1 MDRDRAALGVAFP
14 RTHHILSLEFGDRKD
29 FDDPRQEW
37 RRLFSEL
44 LGTFALVLVAAGGG
58 ILHAKGQISLA
69 AAVVAPGLMVM
80 AIILF
85 MGAVSGA
92 HLNPGVSLA
101 FALRGD
107 FPWKRVP
114 GYIVIQ
120 LIGATLAA
128 LFLRWV
134 FGNVEHLG
142 ATLPGPGY
150 KNWQALLMEIVLTAL
165 LVSVI
170 LGTAS
175 AAQNVGAIAAL
186 GVGGYIAL
194 AGLWSAPV
202 SGTSMNPARS
212 FGPALV
218 SGDWS
223 SYWVYV
229 AGPIAGALIAVGF
242 AYVLRGRG
250 GDVISRAAGSGVLD
264 EGALTAKAKL
274 SQDIE
279 QGKAVPPG
287 ITGTGEDAAALGVM
301 EIRPTAKGT
310 KAGYGYEN
318 KEHWEERVTLNLVDD
333 ALIGGVID
341 RKFEGYDLVGQWS
354 SYGWNVLPLADG
366 HDYNQIGSVLKMA
379 EDWDPADTGGLKIDK
394 DEAGRMVAE
403 DDSDYLLASQSMIGL
418 DQFTDLREVIDA
430 LAHDTDVADILGEHV
445 ANQCVTEEALEG
457 MSAFL
462 DKRKPRWAP

>member
-1 MDRDRAALGVAFP
+1 LADDVPVSREDGPGTRGTAQGTDAVRGATAQQIDPAALGAAFP
-14 RTHHILSLEFGDRKD
+14 RTHHILLLEFGDRKD
-29 FDDPRQEW
+29 FDDPRKEW

-44 LGTFALVLVAAGGG
+44 LGTFALVLAAAGGG
-58 ILHAKGQISLA
+58 LLHAKGQISLA

-92 HLNPGVSLA
+92 HLNPAVSLA

-107 FPWKRVP
+107 FPWRRVP
-114 GYIVIQ
+114 GYIVTQ
-120 LIGATLAA
+120 LVGATLAC

-150 KNWQALLMEIVLTAL
+150 QDWQALLMEIVLTAL

-194 AGLWSAPV
+194 AGLWAAPV
-202 SGTSMNPARS
+202 SGVSMNPARS
-212 FGPALV
+212 FGPALT
-218 SGDWS
+218 SGDWT

-229 AGPIAGALIAVGF
+229 VGPVTGALIAVGCAF
-242 AYVLRGRG
+242 ALRGRG
-250 GDVISRAAGSGVLD
+250 GDVIARAAGSGVLD
-264 EGALTAKAKL
+264 EGALTAKTKL

-287 ITGTGEDAAALGVM
+287 ITGTDTQ
-301 EIRPTAKGT
+301 PS
-310 KAGYGYEN
+310 
-318 KEHWEERVTLNLVDD
+318 
-333 ALIGGVID
+333 
-341 RKFEGYDLVGQWS
+341 GQ
-354 SYGWNVLPLADG
+354 
-366 HDYNQIGSVLKMA
+366 
-379 EDWDPADTGGLKIDK
+379 
-394 DEAGRMVAE
+394 
-403 DDSDYLLASQSMIGL
+403 
-418 DQFTDLREVIDA
+418 
-430 LAHDTDVADILGEHV
+430 
-445 ANQCVTEEALEG
+445 
-457 MSAFL
+457 
-462 DKRKPRWAP
+462 

>member
-1 MDRDRAALGVAFP
+1 MTENVPVSAKDGPAEQGTAPGAGGVNPATAQRIDMAELGATFP
-14 RTHHILSLEFGDRKD
+14 RTHHLLTLEFGDRKD
-29 FDDPRQEW
+29 FDDPSREW

-44 LGTFALVLVAAGGG
+44 LGTFALVLAAAGGG
-58 ILHAKGQISLA
+58 LLHAKGQISLP
-69 AAVVAPGLMVM
+69 AAVVAPGLTVM

-92 HLNPGVSLA
+92 HLNPAVSLA

-120 LIGATLAA
+120 LIGATLAC

-150 KNWQALLMEIVLTAL
+150 HDWQALLMEIVLTAL

-194 AGLWSAPV
+194 AGLWAAPV
-202 SGTSMNPARS
+202 SGVSMNPARS
-212 FGPALV
+212 FGPALA
-218 SGDWS
+218 SGYWT
-223 SYWVYV
+223 SYWVYLV
-229 AGPIAGALIAVGF
+229 GPVAGALIAVGF

-264 EGALTAKAKL
+264 EGTMAAKAEL
-274 SQDIE
+274 SEEID
-279 QGKAVPPG
+279 QGKVVPPG
-287 ITGTGEDAAALGVM
+287 IAGTDTQ
-301 EIRPTAKGT
+301 R
-310 KAGYGYEN
+310 
-318 KEHWEERVTLNLVDD
+318 
-333 ALIGGVID
+333 GG
-341 RKFEGYDLVGQWS
+341 Q
-354 SYGWNVLPLADG
+354 
-366 HDYNQIGSVLKMA
+366 
-379 EDWDPADTGGLKIDK
+379 
-394 DEAGRMVAE
+394 
-403 DDSDYLLASQSMIGL
+403 
-418 DQFTDLREVIDA
+418 
-430 LAHDTDVADILGEHV
+430 
-445 ANQCVTEEALEG
+445 
-457 MSAFL
+457 
-462 DKRKPRWAP
+462 

>member
-1 MDRDRAALGVAFP
+1 MPDEPVAQWEAAPGVLGP
-14 RTHHILSLEFGDRKD
+14 RTRHVLELEFGSKAE
-29 FDDPRQEW
+29 FDDPRLEW

-44 LGTFALVLVAAGGG
+44 LGTFMLVLVAAGGG
-58 ILHAKGQISLA
+58 LLHGKGQISLA

-92 HLNPGVSLA
+92 HLNPVVSLA

-107 FPWKRVP
+107 FPWKRLP
-114 GYIVIQ
+114 GYVLVQ
-120 LIGATLAA
+120 LLGASIAC
-128 LFLRWV
+128 LFLRAV

-150 KNWQALLMEIVLTAL
+150 ANWQALLMEVALTGT

-218 SGDWS
+218 SGDFS

-229 AGPIAGALIAVGF
+229 LGPAAGALIAVGSAF
-242 AYVLRGRG
+242 ILRGAG
-250 GDVISRAAGSGVLD
+250 GDSTSRRAGSGKLD
-264 EGALTAKAKL
+264 ASEPSESK
-274 SQDIE
+274 
-279 QGKAVPPG
+279 
-287 ITGTGEDAAALGVM
+287 
-301 EIRPTAKGT
+301 R
-310 KAGYGYEN
+310 
-318 KEHWEERVTLNLVDD
+318 
-333 ALIGGVID
+333 
-341 RKFEGYDLVGQWS
+341 S
-354 SYGWNVLPLADG
+354 S
-366 HDYNQIGSVLKMA
+366 
-379 EDWDPADTGGLKIDK
+379 
-394 DEAGRMVAE
+394 
-403 DDSDYLLASQSMIGL
+403 
-418 DQFTDLREVIDA
+418 
-430 LAHDTDVADILGEHV
+430 
-445 ANQCVTEEALEG
+445 
-457 MSAFL
+457 
-462 DKRKPRWAP
+462 

>member
-1 MDRDRAALGVAFP
+1 MPDERVVEGEVPAVGLLGP
-14 RTHHILSLEFGDRKD
+14 RTRHVLALEFGSRAQ
-29 FDDPRQEW
+29 FDDPSLEW

-44 LGTFALVLVAAGGG
+44 LGTFMLVLVAAGGG
-58 ILHAKGQISLA
+58 ILHGKGQISLA

-92 HLNPGVSLA
+92 HLNPCVSLA
-101 FALRGD
+101 FALRRD

-120 LIGATLAA
+120 LIGATLAC
-128 LFLRWV
+128 LFLRAV

-150 KNWQALLMEIVLTAL
+150 ANWQALLMEVVLTVG

-218 SGDWS
+218 SGDFS
-223 SYWVYV
+223 GYWVYV
-229 AGPIAGALIAVGF
+229 LGPIAGAVIAVGC
-242 AYVLRGRG
+242 AYILRGRG
-250 GDVISRAAGSGVLD
+250 GGDPIAYVAGSGSLD
-264 EGALTAKAKL
+264 PDKLRARQQL
-274 SQDIE
+274 SQQIDRGEVI
-279 QGKAVPPG
+279 PPG
-287 ITGTGEDAAALGVM
+287 IPVG
-301 EIRPTAKGT
+301 PT
-310 KAGYGYEN
+310 
-318 KEHWEERVTLNLVDD
+318 DPSPPQS
-333 ALIGGVID
+333 D
-341 RKFEGYDLVGQWS
+341 R
-354 SYGWNVLPLADG
+354 
-366 HDYNQIGSVLKMA
+366 I
-379 EDWDPADTGGLKIDK
+379 
-394 DEAGRMVAE
+394 
-403 DDSDYLLASQSMIGL
+403 
-418 DQFTDLREVIDA
+418 
-430 LAHDTDVADILGEHV
+430 
-445 ANQCVTEEALEG
+445 
-457 MSAFL
+457 
-462 DKRKPRWAP
+462 